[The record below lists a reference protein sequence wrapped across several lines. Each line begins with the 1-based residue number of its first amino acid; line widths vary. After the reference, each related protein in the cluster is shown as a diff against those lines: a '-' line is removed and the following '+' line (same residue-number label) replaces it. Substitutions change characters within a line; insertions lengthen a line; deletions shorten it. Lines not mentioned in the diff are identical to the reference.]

1 MQTNRNIRLSLR
13 DAIITNFQAFG
24 ITNVYT
30 EAQMR
35 QVWQGT
41 LTPVDPYIFFT
52 DEFVQPQKT
61 TLPLAV
67 LEINRVEGNAFEL
80 GNRAGREF
88 DVDLHVFG
96 QTRGQREDIAS
107 YIQDAFPHGVT
118 IYNYTSG
125 SAGASTLGKIEM
137 IDDSPT
143 VTEEHIPDSKI
154 EERSIYN
161 WCRVTWR
168 NRVLG

>member
-1 MQTNRNIRLSLR
+1 MQTNRNVRLSLR
-13 DAIITNFQAFG
+13 DAINTSFAAFG

-30 EAQMR
+30 EGQMR
-35 QVWQGT
+35 LTWKGEF
-41 LTPVDPYIFFT
+41 TPVDPYIFFT
-52 DEFVQPQKT
+52 DEFTVPQKS
-61 TLPLAV
+61 TLPTAII
-67 LEINRVEGNAFEL
+67 EINTVLGNAFEL

-88 DVDLHVFG
+88 ETSIHIFG

-107 YIQDAFPHGVT
+107 YLQDNFPHGVT
-118 IYNYTSG
+118 IHDYTSG

-143 VTEEHIPDSKI
+143 VVEEHIPDSRI

-161 WCRVTWR
+161 WNRVTWR
-168 NRVLG
+168 SRVLG